1 MRFSFMRI
9 FFHTVVFGLLCG
21 LSFAGESFS
30 VLRSESLGALRIGL
44 PEGKVLRA
52 FPEKWKRGAEERWE
66 ADAAWHQKWTVSGLV
81 LDMVSEEKGAPKEV
95 ASITVTAP
103 SELATK
109 KGLRIGSSAREVQAA
124 YQSVWNKEESLQFD
138 CFVAGSI
145 YGGLLF
151 HFQNGK
157 VSEIFLGAAAE

>member
-1 MRFSFMRI
+1 MRI
-9 FFHTVVFGLLCG
+9 FFHTVVFGFLCS

-30 VLRSESLGALRIGL
+30 VLRSESVGEFRIGL
-44 PEGKVLRA
+44 PAGEVSRMGA
-52 FPEKWKRGAEERWE
+52 GKWKRGAEQRWE
-66 ADAAWHQKWTVSGLV
+66 ADAAWHQKWTLSGQGLV
-81 LDMVSEEKGAPKEV
+81 LDMVSAEKGAPKEV
-95 ASITVTAP
+95 ASITVTSP
-103 SELATK
+103 SGLATK

-124 YQSVWNKEESLQFD
+124 YRSVWNKEESRQFD

-151 HFQNGK
+151 RFQNGK